1 MVSSNQS
8 QIECWGEQKKMPR
21 SIVLASATAA
31 VVALLGSTQP
41 ASAAS
46 VVLGAGLATV
56 CSKAAIAGRSD
67 PKSIET
73 CTIALETQ
81 AMGPRDRAGTFV
93 NRGVLKLRRKSY
105 DDSRAD
111 FASALRL
118 KPDLGEAHV
127 NWGASLI
134 AQAKYAEG
142 LSEIDRGMALGV
154 DEPAKAWFNR
164 AIAHEGLDDPTA
176 AYLAYQKA
184 AELAP
189 EWSEPQKQ
197 LARFT
202 VSRR

>member
-1 MVSSNQS
+1 MAIPLKLSLTTVAMA
-8 QIECWGEQKKMPR
+8 G
-21 SIVLASATAA
+21 LALAFQVQA
-31 VVALLGSTQP
+31 

-93 NRGVLKLRRKSY
+93 NRGVLKLRRKAY
-105 DDSRAD
+105 EDSRSD
-111 FASALRL
+111 FAAALRL

-134 AQAKYAEG
+134 AQARYAEG
-142 LSEIDRGMALGV
+142 LSEIDRGLTMGV

-189 EWSEPQKQ
+189 DWKEPQVQ